1 MVRME
6 ITSGE
11 SLVDPTAKSFKPT
24 PQELYSRQLRR
35 IANKILAVKTDIRIS
50 VCQMSI
56 FRDRKTAVKE
66 VKDWLP
72 RLHCIVVGP
81 GMGRNPTII
90 ENVKVSP

>member
-1 MVRME
+1 M
-6 ITSGE
+6 
-11 SLVDPTAKSFKPT
+11 
-24 PQELYSRQLRR
+24 
-35 IANKILAVKTDIRIS
+35 AVKTDIRIS

-90 ENVKVSP
+90 ENVKVSPWWVSKQVESCKLQVFGTVAFLFDLIKKDCTRFPSTDN